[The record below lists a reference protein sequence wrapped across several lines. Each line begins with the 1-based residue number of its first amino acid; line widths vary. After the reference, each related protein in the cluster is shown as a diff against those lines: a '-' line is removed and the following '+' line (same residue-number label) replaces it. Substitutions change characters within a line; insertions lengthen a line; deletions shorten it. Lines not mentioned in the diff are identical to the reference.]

1 MYHELAVG
9 CDKAIIL
16 YVSITTKEDGTGY
29 AVVDLQV
36 LYMPYT
42 QISFSEIDNV
52 FFYFVEGSGYTNPE
66 KFMHVLKNIFLE
78 ACKALVSLEM

>member
-9 CDKAIIL
+9 CDKSIIL

-42 QISFSEIDNV
+42 QISFSEIANAC
-52 FFYFVEGSGYTNPE
+52 
-66 KFMHVLKNIFLE
+66 FLF
-78 ACKALVSLEM
+78 C